1 MGTNQTP
8 DGATGSSRSTLSRKI
23 TQVAARTPLKRV
35 VSAAPAPG
43 KTNIAP
49 AKKPTP
55 IAKTPAKPA
64 KTTKTSELK
73 VAIVHDWLLGG
84 GAELVVEQLHKI
96 YPDAP
101 IYTSYCT
108 KEWRNRLD
116 GKVRTGFL
124 QYWPFSRLR
133 KYLPFVRAWWFS
145 HLNLKAYDLVISSSG
160 SGEAKGVRPPHTA
173 LHVNYCHSP
182 THFCWS
188 RYNEYMDNP
197 GFGAFDWLARFGLK
211 TLVGPFRRWDYKA
224 AQLADYMIANSE
236 HTKAEIQKYYDRSA
250 VVLHPPVATE
260 RFRELVKAKKRRGFV
275 IAGRQ
280 TPYKRFDIAVS
291 ACSQLNVP
299 LTVIGDGPEYKRLRK
314 LAGKS
319 VTFLGKVSDDVLAE
333 ELASAK
339 GFIFPGI
346 DDFGITPVEA
356 IAAGTPVIAY
366 KAGGALDYVIPG
378 KTGIFF
384 EEQTAKSLAAALRT
398 FSRTKFN
405 PAEVSVHA
413 ERFSADRFTQKI
425 RLFVKRVLAN

>member
-1 MGTNQTP
+1 LGTNKIS
-8 DGATGSSRSTLSRKI
+8 GGENGVSRSNQPRKNA
-23 TQVAARTPLKRV
+23 QVATARTPIRRM
-35 VSAAPAPG
+35 PAPRG
-43 KTNIAP
+43 TQKSVPPKRP
-49 AKKPTP
+49 ASV
-55 IAKTPAKPA
+55 AKPLSKPVA
-64 KTTKTSELK
+64 KTTKAPELK
-73 VAIVHDWLLGG
+73 VAIVHDWLVGG

-101 IYTSYCT
+101 IYTSYST
-108 KEWRNRLD
+108 KEWRTRLD
-116 GKVRTGFL
+116 NKVRTGFL

-133 KYLPFVRAWWFS
+133 KFLPFVRAWWFS
-145 HLNLKAYDLVISSSG
+145 HLNLSAYDLVISSSG

-173 LHVNYCHSP
+173 LHINYCHSP

-197 GFGAFDWLARFGLK
+197 GFGAFDWLARFGLR

-224 AQLADYMIANSE
+224 AQLADYMVTNSE
-236 HTKAEIQKYYDRSA
+236 HTKAEIQKYYDRNA
-250 VVLHPPVATE
+250 VVVHPPVAVG
-260 RFRELVKAKKRRGFV
+260 RFKELVHAKKRRGFV

-291 ACSQLNVP
+291 ACSKLNVP
-299 LTVIGDGPEYKRLRK
+299 LTVIGDGPEHKRLRK

-319 VTFLGKVSDDVLAE
+319 VTFLGKVSDEVLAE

-366 KAGGALDYVIPG
+366 KAGGALDYVTPG
-378 KTGIFF
+378 KTGLFF
-384 EEQTAKSLAAALRT
+384 EEQNAKSLAGALRT

-405 PAEVSVHA
+405 TDEVAAAA
-413 ERFSADRFTQKI
+413 ERFSVERFAHKMRVFI
-425 RLFVKRVLAN
+425 KRVLAN

>member
-1 MGTNQTP
+1 MGTNQAP
-8 DGATGSSRSTLSRKI
+8 DSGNGSGRATLSRKI
-23 TQVAARTPLKRV
+23 TEVAAHTPLKRV
-35 VSAAPAPG
+35 VRTAPQTLKSSAESTKKTAVAIKAPG
-43 KTNIAP
+43 KLTKARR
-49 AKKPTP
+49 TP
-55 IAKTPAKPA
+55 EPR
-64 KTTKTSELK
+64 

-84 GAELVVEQLHKI
+84 GAELVVEQLHKL

-108 KEWRNRLD
+108 KEWRKRLD

-160 SGEAKGVRPPHTA
+160 SGEAKGIRPPHTA
-173 LHVNYCHSP
+173 LHINYCHSP

-211 TLVGPFRRWDYKA
+211 TLIGPFRRWDYKA

-236 HTKAEIQKYYDRSA
+236 HIKAEIQKYYDRSA
-250 VVLHPPVATE
+250 VVIHPPVTTE
-260 RFRELVKAKKRRGFV
+260 RFRKLVKAKKRRGFI

-299 LTVIGDGPEYKRLRK
+299 LTVVGDGPEYKRLRK

-339 GFIFPGI
+339 GFIFPGV

-356 IAAGTPVIAY
+356 IAAGTPVIAF
-366 KAGGALDYVIPG
+366 KAGGALDYVVPG

-384 EEQTAKSLAAALRT
+384 EEQTTKSLAAALRT
-398 FSRTKFN
+398 FSRTKFD
-405 PAEVSVHA
+405 AVEVSAHA
-413 ERFSADRFTQKI
+413 ERFSAHRFAQKM
-425 RLFVKRVLAN
+425 RLFIKRVMAR